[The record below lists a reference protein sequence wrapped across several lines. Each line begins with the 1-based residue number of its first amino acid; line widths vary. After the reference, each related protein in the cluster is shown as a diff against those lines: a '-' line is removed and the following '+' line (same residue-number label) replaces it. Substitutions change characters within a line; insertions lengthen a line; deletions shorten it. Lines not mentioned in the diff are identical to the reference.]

1 MKLAFVSPM
10 PPALSGVA
18 EYSAILAASLRKHA
32 QVVVTNRPG
41 PGFDNALYQIG
52 NNRLHL
58 EAYRRALVW
67 PGIAV
72 LHDAVLHHLLL
83 GALDESGYIE
93 EFVYNYGEWRRDLA
107 RNLWRSRSRSA
118 ADARYFS
125 YPLLRRIVATSRA
138 IVVHN
143 PAAARMAWE
152 AVPGASVTEIP
163 HFFVPPDL
171 PRRWRETRDRL
182 GLASH
187 EFVVGVFGYLRE
199 SKRIA
204 SVLKAM
210 PAARRGRLLLVG
222 KFVSSELERALAPQL
237 GGSRVIRLER
247 VTDTEFWRL
256 AEITD
261 VCVNLRHPSAGET
274 SGIGIKMMGIG
285 KPVLVTASEET
296 SRFPE
301 LSVIRI
307 DPDESEVEMLGHY
320 LRALEQN
327 PEMRAEIGRRAA
339 AHIAEN
345 HSLKRAVQLYLDLI
359 EATARRPVELRER
372 TAWGN

>member
-10 PPALSGVA
+10 PPAPSGVA
-18 EYSAILAASLRKHA
+18 EYSATLAASLRKHT
-32 QVVVTNRPG
+32 QIVVTNRPG
-41 PGFDNALYQIG
+41 PGFDNAIYQIG

-58 EAYRRALVW
+58 EAYRSALVR

-83 GALDESGYIE
+83 GALGEAGYIE

-107 RNLWRSRSRSA
+107 RNLWRGRSRSS
-118 ADARYFS
+118 ADSRYFS
-125 YPLLRRIVATSRA
+125 YPLLRRIVEASRA

-143 PAAARMAWE
+143 PAAARMARE
-152 AVPGASVTEIP
+152 AVPAAKVTEIP
-163 HFFVPPDL
+163 HFFVPPAL
-171 PRRWRETRDRL
+171 PCLGRETRDRL
-182 GLASH
+182 GLASN
-187 EFVVGVFGYLRE
+187 EFVVGVFGYLRD

-210 PAARRGRLLLVG
+210 PAARRGKLLLVG
-222 KFVSSELERALAPQL
+222 KFVSCDLERALAPRL
-237 GGSRVIRLER
+237 GSNQIIRLGH
-247 VTDTEFWRL
+247 VTDAEFWRL

-307 DPDESEVEMLGHY
+307 DPDESEVEMLAHY
-320 LRALEQN
+320 LRTLEQN

-345 HSLKRAVQLYLDLI
+345 HGLKRAVQLYLELI
-359 EATARRPVELRER
+359 EATARGPAEPREY
-372 TAWGN
+372 TA